1 MKKFATN
8 LFLFGGLLILL
19 AVVLPCSYVRAAD
32 RPSYSIVNKTWDSIT
47 ISVTFTSDSEYNMV
61 SLTSLYDSSES
72 SVSDIMFSKGTY
84 KYTFKNLKNPGALYF
99 ITIYYGN
106 NQFYEFNTRSIGIP
120 QGEHIRIDLNFTK
133 YIKNNISYNNLVR
146 WLDHLD
152 AAYDSYYNLV
162 GARPNNGDTI
172 NIVSSDEDIGYMW
185 VYPNTSTI
193 YWNEN
198 YIADGLRQIDRY
210 DDWHFGALHEI
221 GHLFDLDDIWTFDSE
236 FFANFK
242 MAYVFYER
250 DGKFRVM
257 IDNKIVTKY
266 SDIVKFYYS
275 GSSGSYTKTIG
286 ADPMKYSNDGLTYMF
301 LNGIEKFGSWYAI
314 KGAFNYFIDV
324 GKQSDSPVPIDSFLS
339 IVSYFTPNS
348 NPFSYAFS
356 QYYGNR
362 YEFVKLYLNNM
373 LGLRNK
379 SNVIVD

>member
-275 GSSGSYTKTIG
+275 GSSGSYIKTIG

>member
-1 MKKFATN
+1 MT
-8 LFLFGGLLILL
+8 
-19 AVVLPCSYVRAAD
+19 VVLPCSYVRAAD

-61 SLTSLYDSSES
+61 SLSSPYDSSES
-72 SVSDIMFSKGTY
+72 SVSDTMFSKGTY
-84 KYTFKNLKNPGALYF
+84 KYTFNNLKNPGALYF

-162 GARPNNGDTI
+162 GAKPNNGDTI
-172 NIVSSDEDIGYMW
+172 NLVSSDKDIGYMW

-193 YWNEN
+193 YWNED
-198 YIADGLRQIDRY
+198 YIADGLKQINKY
-210 DDWHFGALHEI
+210 DDWHFGALHEM

-250 DGKFRVM
+250 DGEFRVM
-257 IDNKIVTKY
+257 IDNRIVTKY
-266 SDIVKFYYS
+266 SDVVNFYYS
-275 GSSGSYTKTIG
+275 GSGGSYTKTIG
-286 ADPMKYSNDGLTYMF
+286 ADPMEYSNDGLTYMF

-324 GKQSDSPVPIDSFLS
+324 GKQSNSPVPIESFLS
-339 IVSYFTPNS
+339 IVSYLTPNS

-356 QYYGNR
+356 KYYGN
-362 YEFVKLYLNNM
+362 
-373 LGLRNK
+373 
-379 SNVIVD
+379 